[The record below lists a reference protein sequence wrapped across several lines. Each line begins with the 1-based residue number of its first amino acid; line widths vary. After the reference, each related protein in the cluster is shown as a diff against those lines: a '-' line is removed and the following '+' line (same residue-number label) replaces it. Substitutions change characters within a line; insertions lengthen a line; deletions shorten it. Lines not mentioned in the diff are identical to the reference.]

1 MKTNKIIK
9 ASILA
14 GIFISIGGWAYLAI
28 GGIVGMVA
36 FAFGLLGVVHFGATL
51 YTGTAGF
58 SFDYNDG
65 KDYSKYW
72 KLPLILLFN
81 VIGCILIG
89 MLTRFSSLELSD
101 AAHVIV
107 ISRANGGFIQSVML
121 GIGCGIIMTTAVAFC
136 SEGKYL
142 PLLFGVPVFIACGFQ
157 HSIADAFYIATC
169 PVAFLKIHWVAILTS
184 WVGVVLGNFIGCN
197 VQYLLGYK
205 MRKAI

>member
-1 MKTNKIIK
+1 MKTNQIIK

-28 GGIVGMVA
+28 GGIVGMIA

-58 SFDYNDG
+58 LFEY
-65 KDYSKYW
+65 KKKWW

-81 VIGCILIG
+81 VVGCILMG
-89 MLTRFSSLELSD
+89 MLTRFSSLELSN
-101 AAHVIV
+101 AAHAIV
-107 ISRANGGFIQSVML
+107 ISRANGGFIQSMML

-136 SEGKYL
+136 NEGKYL

-157 HSIADAFYIATC
+157 HSIADAFYIVTC
-169 PVAFLKIHWVAILTS
+169 PIPFLKIHWIAILTS
-184 WVGVVLGNFIGCN
+184 WLGVVLGNFIGCN
-197 VQYLLGYK
+197 VQYVLGYK
-205 MRKAI
+205 MRKPI